1 MKALVFEKHGPPD
14 QVLKIGSVPVPFG
27 VPAGFILVKVYAAS
41 LNPIDKIRVEGGL
54 KSIRKEDAW
63 PAVVG
68 YDLAGVVE
76 ALGASVNAFSVGDE
90 VVARIQNTPLLPG
103 TICEYCVAAANTVA
117 KKPSNVSFT
126 DAASFPL
133 AGQTALQALRRGGV
147 GQGSKVFISG
157 GAGGVGT
164 LAIQIAKILGAETVA
179 TTASPG
185 EKTELCKLLG
195 ADIVVNY
202 RDERFEEMLK
212 DYDFAFDTTHESD
225 KMCQI
230 VKAHAGKKVITI
242 NDTPT
247 VESLEEVGTRPSFIV
262 KGILNMKRNKVAD
275 AAGKALGVDWGYM
288 FLRPNG
294 PDLAELLTWAS
305 EGKLKATVD
314 NVWSLDDAVAAAQ
327 RNFSGRAKG
336 KCVVQ
341 VVA

>member
-1 MKALVFEKHGPPD
+1 M
-14 QVLKIGSVPVPFG
+14 I
-27 VPAGFILVKVYAAS
+27 
-41 LNPIDKIRVEGGL
+41 
-54 KSIRKEDAW
+54 
-63 PAVVG
+63 
-68 YDLAGVVE
+68 AGVVE
-76 ALGASVNAFSVGDE
+76 TLGASVNAFSVGDE

-103 TICEYCVAAANTVA
+103 TICEYCVAAAGTVA

-230 VKAHAGKKVITI
+230 VKPHAGKKVITI

-247 VESLEEVGTRPSFIV
+247 VESLEEVGQRPSFIV

-275 AAGKALGVDWGYM
+275 AAGKALGVDWRYM